1 MRFYRDDPRT
11 CRVRWFFVSPR
22 SPFVS
27 FANSFVSSNWDS
39 DPKGLDGIGEVSA
52 EPHPWSHGRPP
63 AVFQEGI
70 FCGTREQWSQGQP
83 LPPAIPTPVDADG
96 VPLCCQ
102 PFRAR
107 VGAGGQVEG
116 GAAVAGLVVTE
127 LGAGG
132 QVEGG
137 AAQQTLLVAG
147 AGGQVEGGAAQ
158 QTLQVTGAGGQVEGG
173 GAQLFALLDATG
185 GQRQGGGAAVGLVV
199 TLLGTGGQ
207 RQGGVAQQQQG
218 LMVEFAVT
226 WQTQQQPEPTGPW
239 PGVRPARARQAESGN
254 DSP

>member
-27 FANSFVSSNWDS
+27 FANSSVSSNWDS

-137 AAQQTLLVAG
+137 
-147 AGGQVEGGAAQ
+147 
-158 QTLQVTGAGGQVEGG
+158 

-185 GQRQGGGAAVGLVV
+185 GQRQGGGSAVGLVV
-199 TLLGTGGQ
+199 TLLGTGSQ